1 MIANITIE
9 DQNAVDT
16 RMLSTREIP
25 VGCGISRSW
34 LISVDVISAKRL
46 GVDKGTWNDEADSI
60 KELSRGST
68 FIEDEVE
75 VDLVKSFTCASLAGC
90 VNALI

>member
-1 MIANITIE
+1 MIASITNE
-9 DQNAVDT
+9 DQNAVDA

-34 LISVDVISAKRL
+34 LISVDVISLKRL
-46 GVDKGTWNDEADSI
+46 GVDKGRWNDEADSI
-60 KELSRGST
+60 KELSKGST
-68 FIEDEVE
+68 FIEDE
-75 VDLVKSFTCASLAGC
+75 DLVKSFTCASLVGG

>member
-16 RMLSTREIP
+16 RILSTREIP

-34 LISVDVISAKRL
+34 LISVDVMSGKRL
-46 GVDKGTWNDEADSI
+46 GVDIGTWNDEADSI

-75 VDLVKSFTCASLAGC
+75 VDVVKSFTCASLVGG
-90 VNALI
+90 VKALI